1 MHKVIQQGAAT
12 FGSLLVS
19 VSAVAAEGESAS
31 SAPDP
36 MAVSNLWQLTFG
48 LLVVLGVM
56 LGLAWLV
63 KRSGKF
69 QVAAGGGLKIIGGL
83 SMGARER
90 VVLLQVGE
98 TQLLVGV
105 APGQVQALH
114 VLEQPLET
122 RGQPVAGKFA
132 EQLGRM
138 MGKGAAQ

>member
-1 MHKVIQQGAAT
+1 MHKAIQHGAAT
-12 FGSLLVS
+12 FGSLLAS
-19 VSAVAAEGESAS
+19 VSAIAAEGESANA
-31 SAPDP
+31 APDP

-69 QVAAGGGLKIIGGL
+69 QMAAGGGLKIIGGL
-83 SMGARER
+83 SMGSRER

-105 APGQVQALH
+105 APGRVQTLH

-122 RGQPVAGKFA
+122 RGQPVTGKFA

-138 MGKGAAQ
+138 MGKGAVQ